1 MARWTEPTAEE
12 EAGWKEWVATRPDV
26 VRKIGE
32 RLEPWQLY
40 RLKTTGQRVTLY
52 SISEDGTV
60 TVDITGEYN
69 AILFDRQVF
78 GINPDDLEPCDLP
91 DKGEVTGTMMTG
103 EQVDDNIDLLRATIR
118 PDLFVLDKDG
128 IARRKS

>member
-1 MARWTEPTAEE
+1 MTRWTEPTAED
-12 EAGWKEWVATRPDV
+12 EASWNEFVRTRPDV
-26 VRKIGE
+26 VRRIAE
-32 RLEPWQLY
+32 RLKPWELY

-69 AILFDRQVF
+69 ATLFDCQVF

-91 DKGEVTGTMMTG
+91 ASGEVTGTMMTP
-103 EQVDDNIDLLRATIR
+103 EQVDDNIDALRVAIR

-128 IARRKS
+128 IAQRKS